1 MFRKAIIDRAK
12 QIEKEVVTHKSETLD
27 QKIKLSEIRVRDYH
41 SQVDNSIKKQKRER
55 EVKLEIIDE
64 LQKQKQEEKER
75 IRQ

>member
-41 SQVDNSIKKQKRER
+41 SNIDYSIKK
-55 EVKLEIIDE
+55 
-64 LQKQKQEEKER
+64 
-75 IRQ
+75 